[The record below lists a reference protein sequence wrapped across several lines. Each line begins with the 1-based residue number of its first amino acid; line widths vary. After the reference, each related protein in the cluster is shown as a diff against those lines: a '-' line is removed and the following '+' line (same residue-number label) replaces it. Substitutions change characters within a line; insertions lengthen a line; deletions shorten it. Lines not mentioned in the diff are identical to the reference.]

1 MSDRNT
7 GNIGAV
13 RNPEARDTEAGPSTG
28 PGRSGA
34 GGLWVG
40 LVVSAIVL
48 VLLLIFVLQN
58 PDPARIAFL
67 GWDGTLPTGVALL
80 FAAVGGV
87 LLVALPGSLR
97 IVQLRR
103 QARRGSRTARGE
115 AGPRGP
121 QR

>member
-1 MSDRNT
+1 MRLSDGSDRT
-7 GNIGAV
+7 SA
-13 RNPEARDTEAGPSTG
+13 EPSAG

-34 GGLWVG
+34 GALWVG

-48 VLLLIFVLQN
+48 ILLLIFVLQN
-58 PDPARIAFL
+58 SAPARIAFL

-80 FAAVGGV
+80 LAAVGGV

-103 QARRGSRTARGE
+103 QARRASHTDRKSTNGG
-115 AGPRGP
+115 
-121 QR
+121 